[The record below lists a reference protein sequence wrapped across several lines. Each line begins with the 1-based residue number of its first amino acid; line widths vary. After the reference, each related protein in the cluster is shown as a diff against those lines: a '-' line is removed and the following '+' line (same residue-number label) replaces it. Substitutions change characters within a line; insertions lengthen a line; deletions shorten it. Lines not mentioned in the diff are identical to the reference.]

1 MREKARDTDWASAEN
16 GDVNTHANNITD
28 LITQLAD
35 SNIPNKIV
43 RIRPSDPPWI
53 NNNIRKHIRKRKRAF
68 QKAKQT
74 DSDDHWT
81 AYKRLR
87 NDTLSLIRSA
97 RKSYDDKLSDS
108 LGDRTLQSKDWWKTL
123 KCFITPDK
131 PKADIPPLYNNG
143 HYLSDGK

>member
-1 MREKARDTDWASAEN
+1 MIHRGS
-16 GDVNTHANNITD
+16 IT
-28 LITQLAD
+28 TCE
-35 SNIPNKIV
+35 
-43 RIRPSDPPWI
+43 
-53 NNNIRKHIRKRKRAF
+53 KHIRKRAF

-123 KCFITPDK
+123 KCFIAPDK

-143 HYLSDGK
+143 QYLSDGNDKANVLNDFFHQQTLLDDTNTNLPPLPDLEHIHKLDIISIVTE